1 MLLKIHCVSKSHK
14 QLLIFGP
21 IMEDGAFYVEEV
33 IPGIHLMPQ
42 NLYKGTG
49 MEHSLRTLRFTDE
62 RDYRL
67 NIKER
72 TI

>member
-14 QLLIFGP
+14 QLLIFCP
-21 IMEDGAFYVEEV
+21 IMEDCAFYVEAI

-49 MEHSLRTLRFTDE
+49 MEHSLKTLRFTDE
-62 RDYRL
+62 RYYRL

>member
-1 MLLKIHCVSKSHK
+1 
-14 QLLIFGP
+14 
-21 IMEDGAFYVEEV
+21 MEDCAFYVEAI

-49 MEHSLRTLRFTDE
+49 MEHSLRTFRFTDE